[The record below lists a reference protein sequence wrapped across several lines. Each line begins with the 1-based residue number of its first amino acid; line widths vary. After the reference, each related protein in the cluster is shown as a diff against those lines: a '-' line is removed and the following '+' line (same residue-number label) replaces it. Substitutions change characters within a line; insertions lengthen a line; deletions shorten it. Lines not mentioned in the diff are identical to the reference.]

1 MNKLCDEPN
10 PLGDEILFYSS
21 DGTESYKKLSQASRE
36 NAKKSGISTDKV
48 IIEGNSEIGSEGSSE
63 ESSVIGS
70 DNGSDNTST
79 PDTPQA
85 KGGGCDSEGEGEAKG
100 VGEEEVLTVRQHQ
113 KFFQAYEEEAEN
125 LANDYADRLRMS
137 HNIGET

>member
-21 DGTESYKKLSQASRE
+21 DGTESYKKMSQASRE
-36 NAKKSGISTDKV
+36 NAKKSGIITDKV
-48 IIEGNSEIGSEGSSE
+48 LIEGNNEIGSEGSSE
-63 ESSVIGS
+63 ESSEIGS

-85 KGGGCDSEGEGEAKG
+85 KGGGGEGEGEAKV

-137 HNIGET
+137 HNIGKT

>member
-48 IIEGNSEIGSEGSSE
+48 LIEGNSEIGSEGSSE

-85 KGGGCDSEGEGEAKG
+85 KGGAGDSEGEAKV